1 MIIPALLAGASALP
15 AVHQIATRDNSTC
28 FPWGSA
34 TLDKSNAA
42 PSVPRS
48 DWWCGQDTMYG
59 FLGFS
64 YPLEGGCGDDG
75 YSGINSDFA
84 AMKRDFGATLVRI
97 YLPECYTTTIWKNVL
112 KAAINNNMG
121 VIMQVAWPLNGD
133 PDSSWKGTQ
142 ASILSVLGSG
152 TYADI
157 APYVIHSIEFGT
169 EPIGD
174 GDDGDNFINDLI
186 SFRSKVK
193 PYKIPVGIS
202 EDWDRPGTMSGTND
216 VGLGPTGKQILANSD
231 VVHAHIMPYY
241 HNNLKEAQA
250 WGYISSQVAW
260 YKKNINLP
268 TLISETQWAWAANDG
283 HAGGDGDV
291 GIPQYTN
298 YWKTYD
304 NNCEFFKTNNIGW
317 FLHTWSG
324 EGAFDMVGDNG
335 QYVIPNWR
343 PQRC

>member
-1 MIIPALLAGASALP
+1 MIIPVLLAGVSALP
-15 AVHQIATRDNSTC
+15 AVHQIAADGSTC

-34 TLDKSNAA
+34 VLDKSNAA
-42 PSVPRS
+42 PSVSRS

-97 YLPECYTTTIWKNVL
+97 YLPECYTTTIWNNVL

-133 PDSSWKGTQ
+133 PVSITSVYPQPSKNYMQSIKQNSNATFQDSSWKGTQ
-142 ASILSVLGSG
+142 ASILSVLSSG
-152 TYADI
+152 TYAHI
-157 APYVIHSIEFGT
+157 APYVVHSIEFGT

-193 PYKIPVGIS
+193 PYNIPVGIS

-268 TLISETQWAWAANDG
+268 TLISEVQ
-283 HAGGDGDV
+283 H
-291 GIPQYTN
+291 
-298 YWKTYD
+298 
-304 NNCEFFKTNNIGW
+304 
-317 FLHTWSG
+317 L
-324 EGAFDMVGDNG
+324 
-335 QYVIPNWR
+335 
-343 PQRC
+343 